1 MPPSLLTPV
10 NPEILIT
17 VFPSLTLPDYEEHL
31 IRLQD
36 LAAFIAKPQAD
47 NKSSLPLF
55 KAARFSGGLT
65 AKGSSRADR
74 FVKSRSGIEID
85 YDGGKTT
92 LEDAYE
98 CIQKAGLVA
107 ILYTTPSWTQAKPK
121 WRAFFPFTQEQ
132 RGTVE
137 FLKSWSIACVDYVE
151 DLLPDAV
158 ANESR
163 TLSQA
168 FYYGSV
174 TTNPAQFLVSTGNHL
189 DELVSPPKPKDT
201 PTEDT
206 SHNFM
211 SATRQQELY
220 EIIHTGADGI
230 HEALRDLA
238 MMFVNR
244 GQDGPSV
251 RALLETL
258 MKHANWGVGSEGRW
272 QDRFYDIPRLVDSA
286 VGKKIFNEEEEAE
299 VEAGDKLKLV
309 SSTFT
314 LAELTGGLKIPDAV
328 VENYMLSAEA
338 GGLVSQG
345 GTGKTTLAIFESIH
359 IILGM
364 DLYGLAIV
372 KPGKVLFMTAE
383 DRRET
388 VGFRLGQILSQM
400 RLTGPQL
407 DKVIS
412 EFICIDLS
420 HDGLRLL
427 TANKFGNL
435 TASPL
440 ADKLIETY
448 KDDNIAYI
456 HIDPVSLVGPGE
468 TSGNDGMAELLRISR
483 RIAKELN
490 AAVRLVHHTSKAV
503 AMEGTLSQYSG
514 RGGAAFADNS
524 RFQHQL
530 TRIETDEIRVG
541 RTSYLVPPELGC
553 TEEDYQFGRVLALL
567 RHKMSYS
574 ELDTRPIFILRH
586 GFGYKHEYGI
596 PQAARTT
603 GRAAPTETTRQIVL
617 DFINSENAAGRH
629 HTSRSISRMTEAEL
643 PSAFSQIGQRS
654 RTEIID
660 QLIADGEIEEV
671 PIVPTPSK
679 GRRTHLRTTTPLTPE
694 AALAQSL
701 GITESAP
708 FESPEDLL

>member
-1 MPPSLLTPV
+1 MTPPSPSLDV
-10 NPEILIT
+10 NPSILLT
-17 VFPSLTLPDYEEHL
+17 VFPSLTKSDYEEHL
-31 IRLQD
+31 VPLQD
-36 LAAFIAKPQAD
+36 LPSFIGKPQAED
-47 NKSSLPLF
+47 KAHLPLF
-55 KAARFSGGLT
+55 KAARFSGELT

-74 FVKSRSGIEID
+74 FVKGRSGVEID
-85 YDGGKTT
+85 YDGGRTSM
-92 LEDAYE
+92 EEAYD
-98 CIQKAGLVA
+98 CIQQAGLVA
-107 ILYTTPSWTQAKPK
+107 ILYTTPSWTKSKPK
-121 WRAFFPFTQEQ
+121 WRAFFPFSQER
-132 RGTVE
+132 RGPVD
-137 FLKSWSIACVDYVE
+137 FLKAWSIKCVDYVE
-151 DLLPDAV
+151 DLLPDPI

-174 TTNPAQFLVSTGNHL
+174 KGNKTQILVSTGNHL
-189 DELVSPPKPKDT
+189 DNIVDPPKLKDS
-201 PTEDT
+201 PSSDSS

-211 SATRQQELY
+211 TAERQQELY
-220 EIIHTGADGI
+220 EVVHTGSEGV

-251 RALLETL
+251 RALLESL
-258 MKHANWGVGSEGRW
+258 MRHASWGTGSEHRW
-272 QDRFYDIPRLVDSA
+272 QERFYEIPRLVDSA
-286 VGKKIFNEEEEAE
+286 VGKKVFSDSVEDSEELT
-299 VEAGDKLKLV
+299 DKLKVV
-309 SSTFT
+309 STLFT
-314 LAELTGGLKIPDAV
+314 LAELRGGLKVPEAV

-345 GTGKTTLAIFESIH
+345 GTGKTTLAIYESIH
-359 IILGM
+359 IILGL

-372 KPGKVLFMTAE
+372 KPGKILFMTAE

-400 RLTGPQL
+400 SLTNEQL
-407 DKVIS
+407 DKVIQS
-412 EFICIDLS
+412 FICIDLS

-440 ADKLIETY
+440 ADQIIETY
-448 KDDNIAYI
+448 RDSNIAYV

-483 RIAKELN
+483 RIAKELS

-530 TRIETDEIRVG
+530 TRIESDELRVG

-553 TEEDYQFGRVLALL
+553 SEEDYQFGRVLALL

-574 ELDTRPIFILRH
+574 ELDTRPIFILRK
-586 GFGYKHEYGI
+586 GFGYTFDYGV
-596 PQAARTT
+596 PQAPRVNGNSRGTPTVDARTHIL
-603 GRAAPTETTRQIVL
+603 AFLE
-617 DFINSENAAGRH
+617 SESVAGRL
-629 HTSRSISRMTEAEL
+629 HTARSFGRIPEVEL
-643 PSAFSQIGQRS
+643 PPEMGRMSQRS
-654 RTEIID
+654 RTDTIQGLLDDNI
-660 QLIADGEIEEV
+660 IEEV
-671 PIVPTPSK
+671 PVLPVPAK
-679 GRRTHLRTTTPLTPE
+679 GRRTFLRLTVTTLTP
-694 AALAQSL
+694 ASD
-701 GITESAP
+701 
-708 FESPEDLL
+708 EDLL